1 MTSPPGGASRPRERV
16 VLAKRR
22 GARKVRSRVE
32 VQEHTEV
39 GDALI
44 RGLMRAQ
51 LGLALR
57 LGGLTLLVLGAIPL
71 LAAIFPELS
80 DVTVFGV
87 RLPWLVLGVG
97 VYPMLL
103 AVCWVYNRLADRN
116 EHEFADLVDD

>member
-1 MTSPPGGASRPRERV
+1 MTSSGDGTPKARERV

-22 GARKVRSRVE
+22 GARTVRSRVE

-57 LGGLTLLVLGAIPL
+57 LGGLTLLVLGSIPL

-103 AVCWVYNRLADRN
+103 AVCWLYNRLADRN

>member
-1 MTSPPGGASRPRERV
+1 MTSPAGAPRPRERV

-87 RLPWLVLGVG
+87 RLPWLVLGAG

-103 AVCWVYNRLADRN
+103 AVCWLYNRLADRN

>member
-1 MTSPPGGASRPRERV
+1 MTSPAGGAPRPRERV

-103 AVCWVYNRLADRN
+103 AVCWLYNRLADRN